1 MIEVTQDAAGVD
13 VVTLARPP
21 VNALDLDAIFLLE
34 STFRTFANTPPA
46 RGLVLTGKGAMFS
59 AGVDVRAFTGYD
71 SATRRTMVLE
81 ITRMTAAL
89 LAIPSPVVAAI
100 NGHALGGGFVL
111 ALCCDYRLVVDAPA
125 VKLGIPEAQAG
136 VPFPVGPTHIIQH
149 EVPAPLLRRL
159 ALASAIMSPR
169 ALTEA
174 GVFDQAATA
183 DALVADASAAVVRL
197 AAQPAFATVKRQ
209 VRGALADTV
218 AALAAA
224 GTDPY
229 LDSFG

>member
-1 MIEVTQDAAGVD
+1 V
-13 VVTLARPP
+13 LA
-21 VNALDLDAIFLLE
+21 
-34 STFRTFANTPPA
+34 
-46 RGLVLTGKGAMFS
+46 
-59 AGVDVRAFTGYD
+59 
-71 SATRRTMVLE
+71 

-111 ALCCDYRLVVDAPA
+111 ALCCDYRLVVDDPSI
-125 VKLGIPEAQAG
+125 KLGIPEAQAG

-149 EVPAPLLRRL
+149 ELPAPLLRRL

-169 ALTEA
+169 VLTEA
-174 GVFDQAATA
+174 GVFDQVVAA
-183 DALVADASAAVVRL
+183 DALEAEASAAALRL

-218 AALAAA
+218 ASLAAA

-229 LDSFG
+229 IDSFG